1 MARLPKIKTKTN
13 VSKSQKQ
20 ERPANANGV
29 IYIDEMLQELVEQ
42 GHADEVRMVIGLSVA
57 LKARRNQLGF
67 SITDTARQL
76 GINKNT
82 LTGIEKGKPSATV
95 FVLVLYAKFLGMR
108 INIGVDLGSVVSN
121 KLDEIKVKPKP
132 KRTTTNEKPNQLSVE
147 DWDDGLG
154 VD

>member
-1 MARLPKIKTKTN
+1 
-13 VSKSQKQ
+13 
-20 ERPANANGV
+20 
-29 IYIDEMLQELVEQ
+29 
-42 GHADEVRMVIGLSVA
+42 VA